1 MFCHAAPPLLAL
13 ALSSR
18 CGPSVTMNMRF
29 SMDDGDSYQ
38 GETLLEDLKSFFG
51 DDPESASSNIVPLYD
66 PLNSLQDPFT
76 ITVRESSPPPKPP
89 PPPANFLLEMR
100 RRQRADSSSVKG
112 SHKRPLVSG
121 GVRPQTAP
129 VFTTTVH
136 DESDGFFECDLISD
150 EDGHTVGRVAF
161 INESPTEVATALQK
175 VLGGRT
181 AELQHLD
188 VSEHVR
194 GHDGGRILVR
204 AMADVLRGVGCE
216 YVLLEHLDRG
226 GGGKLI
232 QFCECARSLPHAS
245 LLSPPLTLCV
255 RVCCV
260 SADETMGFQKA
271 RGFDAL
277 VEDRELDRSLS
288 EKHMIVPLKQLCSA
302 LSE

>member
-1 MFCHAAPPLLAL
+1 
-13 ALSSR
+13 
-18 CGPSVTMNMRF
+18 MNMRY

-100 RRQRADSSSVKG
+100 RRQRADSSPVKG

-181 AELQHLD
+181 AELKHLD

-226 GGGKLI
+226 GGKLI
-232 QFCECARSLPHAS
+232 QFCEGSRSLPHA
-245 LLSPPLTLCV
+245 TE
-255 RVCCV
+255 
-260 SADETMGFQKA
+260 AA
-271 RGFDAL
+271 
-277 VEDRELDRSLS
+277 
-288 EKHMIVPLKQLCSA
+288 
-302 LSE
+302 

>member
-1 MFCHAAPPLLAL
+1 M
-13 ALSSR
+13 
-18 CGPSVTMNMRF
+18 
-29 SMDDGDSYQ
+29 
-38 GETLLEDLKSFFG
+38 
-51 DDPESASSNIVPLYD
+51 
-66 PLNSLQDPFT
+66 
-76 ITVRESSPPPKPP
+76 
-89 PPPANFLLEMR
+89 
-100 RRQRADSSSVKG
+100 
-112 SHKRPLVSG
+112 
-121 GVRPQTAP
+121 
-129 VFTTTVH
+129 H

-232 QFCECARSLPHAS
+232 QFCECARSHCTHARLCTRCS
-245 LLSPPLTLCV
+245 PLTLCV
-255 RVCCV
+255 LVLCFDCD
-260 SADETMGFQKA
+260 SGFEA
-271 RGFDAL
+271 
-277 VEDRELDRSLS
+277 
-288 EKHMIVPLKQLCSA
+288 
-302 LSE
+302 